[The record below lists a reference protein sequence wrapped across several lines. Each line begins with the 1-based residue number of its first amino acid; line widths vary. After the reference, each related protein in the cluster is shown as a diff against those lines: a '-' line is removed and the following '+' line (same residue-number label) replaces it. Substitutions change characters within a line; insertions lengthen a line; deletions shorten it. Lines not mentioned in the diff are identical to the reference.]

1 MTSHLKKPLMN
12 RSRCRLAYQCDG
24 KIDTAKGQTL
34 HQVLTGVRLQI
45 QFYFWVACFNRSKKW
60 RKNRIG
66 RRIDDAKPN
75 AATEGIRTPDRGFEI
90 TFKLKQ
96 TLSDRQCISP
106 LLGQADVATLA
117 LK

>member
-12 RSRCRLAYQCDG
+12 RSRCRLTYQRDG
-24 KIDTAKGQTL
+24 QIDTAKGQTL

-45 QFYFWVACFNRSKKW
+45 QFYFWITCFNRSKKW

-75 AATEGIRTPDRGFEI
+75 AAT
-90 TFKLKQ
+90 
-96 TLSDRQCISP
+96 
-106 LLGQADVATLA
+106 
-117 LK
+117 